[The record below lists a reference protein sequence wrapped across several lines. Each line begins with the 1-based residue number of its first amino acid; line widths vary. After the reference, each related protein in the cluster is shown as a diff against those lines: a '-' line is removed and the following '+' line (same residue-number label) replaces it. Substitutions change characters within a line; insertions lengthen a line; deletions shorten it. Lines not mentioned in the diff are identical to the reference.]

1 MSVMK
6 DTKSVRF
13 NCDVL
18 LVDRLDAHRSRF
30 VTRSQMLEQAIRN
43 YLVLLQQKGIQPNQ
57 RNRDGW
63 QR

>member
-6 DTKSVRF
+6 NTKSVRF
-13 NCDVL
+13 NCDAN
-18 LVDRLDAHRSRF
+18 LVERLDAHRSRF
-30 VTRSQMLEQAIRN
+30 VTRSQMLEQAIHN

-57 RNRDGW
+57 QNRDGW